1 MKKSIIKNQKISKQ
15 RRTKD
20 QYTVVLENIQ
30 SDFKIFGEHLDIVEK
45 KLDANIE
52 YNHYQFDKIDKQ
64 FNKIDKEFEF
74 IKTELGIIRN
84 DLKEK
89 VSREEFRLLEM
100 KVASIESELRN
111 KK

>member
-1 MKKSIIKNQKISKQ
+1 MKKVLSKKEKVSKNE
-15 RRTKD
+15 RTRD

-30 SDFKIFGEHLDIVEK
+30 SDFKVFGEHLELVEQ
-45 KLDANIE
+45 KLDAHIIQTHE
-52 YNHYQFDKIDKQ
+52 SFERMSQ
-64 FNKIDKEFEF
+64 EFEF

-100 KVASIESELRN
+100 KVASLESELRS